1 MTNIYGLSGTYF
13 CIQMMDAWRKKRP
26 FKNISERNRKIS
38 AVVSHLTIKK
48 RDADHYAI
56 WLEHARK
63 LETFVRNL
71 QIQLRIIIIKT
82 FHLEFNSTS
91 SLVSSSGFQF
101 WELNSIRQKR
111 TQKCFYSLSILTAT
125 WSTVNITFA
134 CHQLVSP
141 SASLDSCI
149 SFKNA
154 DRLLAD
160 FFLVVLFGNLFGTF
174 SISSNVVIIPDYSD
188 FFLF

>member
-1 MTNIYGLSGTYF
+1 M
-13 CIQMMDAWRKKRP
+13 
-26 FKNISERNRKIS
+26 ISYS
-38 AVVSHLTIKK
+38 SV
-48 RDADHYAI
+48 
-56 WLEHARK
+56 WL
-63 LETFVRNL
+63 
-71 QIQLRIIIIKT
+71 LRIEISFSRK
-82 FHLEFNSTS
+82 
-91 SLVSSSGFQF
+91 G
-101 WELNSIRQKR
+101 

-160 FFLVVLFGNLFGTF
+160 FFLVVLFGNRFGTF

-188 FFLF
+188 FFILEYRYFEQAKVKLLNPLIVYI

>member
-1 MTNIYGLSGTYF
+1 MLIT
-13 CIQMMDAWRKKRP
+13 
-26 FKNISERNRKIS
+26 
-38 AVVSHLTIKK
+38 H
-48 RDADHYAI
+48 AI

-63 LETFVRNL
+63 LETFVRNI
-71 QIQLRIIIIKT
+71 QIQLRIIIIKRSIQ
-82 FHLEFNSTS
+82 NSIMIRQLFS
-91 SLVSSSGFQF
+91 VIQWYAS
-101 WELNSIRQKR
+101 ENSIRLGKKG
-111 TQKCFYSLSILTAT
+111 TEKCFFSLSILTAT

-174 SISSNVVIIPDYSD
+174 PISSNVVIIPDYSD
-188 FFLF
+188 FLFQNIDILNKL

>member
-1 MTNIYGLSGTYF
+1 MHTNDECLEEKTTFQKHFWEES
-13 CIQMMDAWRKKRP
+13 Q
-26 FKNISERNRKIS
+26 NISGGQPFDN
-38 AVVSHLTIKK
+38 KK

-188 FFLF
+188 FFYFRISIF